1 MEKISEQGRLRP
13 WMGIALFGAVLAFL
27 IFVASPLQIKLGIP
41 GLIITEIGLLIIAIV
56 FCLIRKVKIREVFP
70 VKKIK
75 VSEFIGCI
83 LIVIGSFPVSVL
95 LLCFTAMVLPSSV
108 AEITPLTDFIY
119 GNLNYPLAVLIVAL
133 MPAVCEEAINRG
145 AILSNFRSLKHDWV
159 IVLIM
164 GLFFGL
170 FHVTV
175 LRFLPTMFIGMLFSF
190 VLVKKNN
197 ILLAMLMHFTNNLI
211 SISMTYLSGQNEAT
225 MAAASN
231 ADYSAVFGIYLIL
244 GFLCPVIITLGVM
257 LVDPKGHKKIRFLY
271 AGILSAVMLISGIA
285 FTAVKFSHSMILNTT
300 FSYVVTEDDKECSM
314 IDFDVE
320 ESRSATVAATLI
332 NAEGSYTI
340 RIDGDSG
347 SNIINAEF
355 PEDAVR
361 MVTYNVDLEPD
372 HYTVTIIPGDDAI
385 NEHPEFQI
393 MIR

>member
-1 MEKISEQGRLRP
+1 MERISEQGRLRP
-13 WMGIALFGAVLAFL
+13 WMGVALFGAVLAFL

-41 GLIITEIGLLIIAIV
+41 GLIITELGLLVIAVV

-83 LIVIGSFPVSVL
+83 LIVTGSFPISVL
-95 LLCFTAMVLPSSV
+95 LLSFTAMVLPSSV
-108 AEITPLTDFIY
+108 AEITPLADFIY

-145 AILSNFRSLKHDWV
+145 AILSNFRSLKHDWI

-164 GLFFGL
+164 GSFFGL
-170 FHVTV
+170 FHVTI
-175 LRFLPTMFIGMLFSF
+175 LRFLPTMFLGMMLSF
-190 VLVKKNN
+190 VVVKKNN
-197 ILLAMLMHFTNNLI
+197 ILLSILMHFTNNLI
-211 SISMTYLSGQNEAT
+211 SISMAYLSGQTET
-225 MAAASN
+225 TIAAASN
-231 ADYSAVFGIYLIL
+231 ADYSAVFGVYLIL

-257 LVDPKGHKKIRFLY
+257 LVDPKGHRKIRFLY
-271 AGILSAVMLISGIA
+271 AGILSAVMLVSGIA
-285 FTAVKFSHSMILNTT
+285 FTAVKFSKSMILNTT
-300 FSYVVTEDDKECSM
+300 FSYLVTEDDKECSM

-320 ESRSATVAATLI
+320 ESRSATVAATLV

-355 PEDAVR
+355 PEDAIR
-361 MVTYNVDLEPD
+361 MVTYNVELEPD
-372 HYTVTIIPGDDAI
+372 HYTVTVIPGDDASGE
-385 NEHPEFQI
+385 NPEFQI

>member
-1 MEKISEQGRLRP
+1 
-13 WMGIALFGAVLAFL
+13 
-27 IFVASPLQIKLGIP
+27 
-41 GLIITEIGLLIIAIV
+41 
-56 FCLIRKVKIREVFP
+56 
-70 VKKIK
+70 
-75 VSEFIGCI
+75 
-83 LIVIGSFPVSVL
+83 
-95 LLCFTAMVLPSSV
+95 
-108 AEITPLTDFIY
+108 
-119 GNLNYPLAVLIVAL
+119 
-133 MPAVCEEAINRG
+133 
-145 AILSNFRSLKHDWV
+145 
-159 IVLIM
+159 
-164 GLFFGL
+164 
-170 FHVTV
+170 
-175 LRFLPTMFIGMLFSF
+175 
-190 VLVKKNN
+190 
-197 ILLAMLMHFTNNLI
+197 
-211 SISMTYLSGQNEAT
+211 
-225 MAAASN
+225 
-231 ADYSAVFGIYLIL
+231 
-244 GFLCPVIITLGVM
+244 M